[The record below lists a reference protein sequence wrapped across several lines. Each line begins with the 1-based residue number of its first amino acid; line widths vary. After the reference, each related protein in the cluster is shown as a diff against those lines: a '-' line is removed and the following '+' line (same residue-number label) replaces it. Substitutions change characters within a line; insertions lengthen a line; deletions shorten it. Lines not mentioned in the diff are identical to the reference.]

1 MTAVAPAHTTQP
13 DPVSKHAPVCAHLK
27 QLSNTWTIKKIEN
40 NSLKSAPGP
49 SGVAHRIALWLDE
62 WSMRSFSHDSH
73 HWSAKSEVL
82 RGLKNI
88 GQQVG
93 H

>member
-1 MTAVAPAHTTQP
+1 MSVVIAPASSP
-13 DPVSKHAPVCAHLK
+13 PYPVSHSGAISAHLDDMP
-27 QLSNTWTIKKIEN
+27 QGWTVKKVEN
-40 NSLKSAPGP
+40 NSLDADPGP

-62 WSMRSFSHDSH
+62 WSMRSFSHDTH
-73 HWSAKSEVL
+73 HWATKSEVL

-93 H
+93 R